1 MLKVVDINGVYENGQ
16 PYLYLGA
23 LETLVP
29 PGLGGK
35 PEKGKAHFDRAI
47 NISEGQNLM
56 SKVFCAEMYARL
68 LFDRELHDRLLTE
81 VLEAEVK
88 ASGFTLMNVV
98 AKKQAKQLLL
108 SGDDYF

>member
-1 MLKVVDINGVYENGQ
+1 MVS
-16 PYLYLGA
+16 
-23 LETLVP
+23 VP

-35 PEKGKAHFDRAI
+35 PEIGKAHFDRAI
-47 NISEGQNLM
+47 SISGGRNLM

-81 VLEAEVK
+81 VLEADVK
-88 ASGFTLMNVV
+88 APGFTLMNVV